1 MALFLLIHS
10 WVLYIQNFYSVEFK
24 FVGGG
29 GLRLGRRNIKMEI
42 LSEIHVNVFKCA

>member
-24 FVGGG
+24 FGGG
-29 GLRLGRRNIKMEI
+29 VEVGKKEYKNGN
-42 LSEIHVNVFKCA
+42 SEWNTCKCI